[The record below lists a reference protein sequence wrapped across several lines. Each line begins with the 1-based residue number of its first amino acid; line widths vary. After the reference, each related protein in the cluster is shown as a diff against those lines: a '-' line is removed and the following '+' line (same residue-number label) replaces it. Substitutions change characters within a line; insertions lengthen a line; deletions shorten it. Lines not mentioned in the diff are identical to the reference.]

1 MIKHIL
7 TNTKICS
14 EVVSKP
20 RITPEGKTQA
30 DSKAQHPRQYVSIS
44 RGLQRRHRGSDGV
57 MKPLLALLAVL
68 WGLTLSAPL
77 DAADFLFTWKA
88 STDESITAYRVYQ
101 RTGDSPY
108 EMIDEV
114 QVGDLDN
121 PTHPSY
127 WVIGLGD
134 GNSYWFAA
142 TSISASN
149 TESDFSNE
157 TCITVN
163 GQVVQCNNNDEN
175 GTTVFISCFISTASE
190 IPYQRTTRR

>member
-1 MIKHIL
+1 M
-7 TNTKICS
+7 NTKICL
-14 EVVSKP
+14 V
-20 RITPEGKTQA
+20 
-30 DSKAQHPRQYVSIS
+30 
-44 RGLQRRHRGSDGV
+44 LF
-57 MKPLLALLAVL
+57 AVL
-68 WGLTLSAPL
+68 WGVTLSAPL

-88 STDESITAYRVYQ
+88 SAEESITAYRVYQ

-114 QVGDLDN
+114 QVEHLDN

-127 WVIGLGD
+127 RVIGLGD
-134 GNSYWFAA
+134 GNRYWFAA
-142 TSISASN
+142 TSISASS

-163 GQVVQCNNNDEN
+163 GQVVECNDHDEN

-190 IPYQRTTRR
+190 TLYPRTTGR

>member
-1 MIKHIL
+1 MMKHTL
-7 TNTKICS
+7 TKTKTCL
-14 EVVSKP
+14 VLF
-20 RITPEGKTQA
+20 A
-30 DSKAQHPRQYVSIS
+30 A
-44 RGLQRRHRGSDGV
+44 
-57 MKPLLALLAVL
+57 L
-68 WGLTLSAPL
+68 WGMTLSAPL

-88 STDESITAYRVYQ
+88 SSDASITAYRVYQ

-127 WVIGLGD
+127 MVIGLGD
-134 GNSYWFAA
+134 GNRYWFAA
-142 TSISASN
+142 TSISASS

-163 GQVVQCNNNDEN
+163 GQVVECNDHDEN

-190 IPYQRTTRR
+190 TLYPRTTGR

>member
-1 MIKHIL
+1 MIKHIF
-7 TNTKICS
+7 TNTKICL
-14 EVVSKP
+14 EVDSKP

-30 DSKAQHPRQYVSIS
+30 DSKAQQPRKIVGIS
-44 RGLQRRHRGSDGV
+44 RGLQRRHRMSDGV
-57 MKPLLALLAVL
+57 KPLLVLFAAL
-68 WGLTLSAPL
+68 WGVILTAPL

-88 STDESITAYRVYQ
+88 SSEQSITAYRVYQ

-114 QVGDLDN
+114 QVEDLDD

-127 WVIGLGD
+127 WVIGLD
-134 GNSYWFAA
+134 NGNRYWFAA

-163 GQVVQCNNNDEN
+163 GQIVQCNNNDAN
-175 GTTVFISCFISTASE
+175 GTTVFISCFISTAGE
-190 IPYQRTTRR
+190 IPYQQTTRR

>member
-1 MIKHIL
+1 MMKHTL
-7 TNTKICS
+7 TKTKTCL
-14 EVVSKP
+14 VLF
-20 RITPEGKTQA
+20 A
-30 DSKAQHPRQYVSIS
+30 A
-44 RGLQRRHRGSDGV
+44 
-57 MKPLLALLAVL
+57 L
-68 WGLTLSAPL
+68 WGMTLSAPL

-88 STDESITAYRVYQ
+88 SSDASITAYRVYQ

-127 WVIGLGD
+127 MVIGLGD
-134 GNSYWFAA
+134 GNRYWFAA
-142 TSISASN
+142 TSISASS
-149 TESDFSNE
+149 TESDFSNQ

-163 GQVVQCNNNDEN
+163 GQVVECNDHDEN

-190 IPYQRTTRR
+190 RVYQRTTGR